1 MVGDPGIEPGV
12 GHPGGVT
19 VPCRTLQ
26 PVARYNASSH
36 HKLGLI
42 SRAGGY
48 RQHKI
53 CLLRA
58 DVRAKCAANLERTA
72 HGTQKRQKTRVG
84 CW

>member
-26 PVARYNASSH
+26 PVARYNVSEH
-36 HKLGLI
+36 RKLGLI
-42 SRAGGY
+42 SRAGSY

-53 CLLRA
+53 CLLRE
-58 DVRAKCAANLERTA
+58 DVRAKCAINFERTVD
-72 HGTQKRQKTRVG
+72 GT
-84 CW
+84 